1 MSNQL
6 ATVEQATQA
15 LGVTSSLNPNKAITV
30 SEMESLISQ
39 LSPSKEVYDKI
50 ISIVGGSVSEAF
62 GSKMVINLTSSQV
75 KFSIGSYPEVII
87 EPNSYFEDSIGSG
100 KLDVFSNHRYLV
112 FYYSANHLEMR
123 RSIYGITDSCIIFFF
138 RLIV

>member
-6 ATVEQATQA
+6 ATVKQATQA
-15 LGVTSSLNPNKAITV
+15 LGVTSSLSPNKVITV

-75 KFSIGSYPEVII
+75 KFSIGSSSEVII

-138 RLIV
+138 D

>member
-6 ATVEQATQA
+6 ATVKQATQV
-15 LGVTSSLNPNKAITV
+15 LGVTSSLSPNKAITV

-50 ISIVGGSVSEAF
+50 ISIVGGSVSEAI

-75 KFSIGSYPEVII
+75 KFSIGSYEVII

-138 RLIV
+138 D

>member
-75 KFSIGSYPEVII
+75 KFSLGTSSEVEI

-112 FYYSANHLEMR
+112 FYYSANHLEMKS
-123 RSIYGITDSCIIFFF
+123 SIYEITDSCIIFFF
-138 RLIV
+138 D

>member
-6 ATVEQATQA
+6 ATVKQATQA
-15 LGVTSSLNPNKAITV
+15 LGVTSSLSPNKAITV

-62 GSKMVINLTSSQV
+62 GSKMVINLT
-75 KFSIGSYPEVII
+75 
-87 EPNSYFEDSIGSG
+87 
-100 KLDVFSNHRYLV
+100 
-112 FYYSANHLEMR
+112 
-123 RSIYGITDSCIIFFF
+123 
-138 RLIV
+138 

>member
-6 ATVEQATQA
+6 ATVEQVTQA
-15 LGVTSSLNPNKAITV
+15 LGVTSSLNPNKAITA

-62 GSKMVINLTSSQV
+62 GSKMAINLTSSQV
-75 KFSIGSYPEVII
+75 KFSIGSSSEVTI

-138 RLIV
+138 D

>member
-15 LGVTSSLNPNKAITV
+15 LGVTSSLSPNKAITV

-75 KFSIGSYPEVII
+75 KFSIGSSSEVII

-123 RSIYGITDSCIIFFF
+123 RSIYGTTDSCIIFFF
-138 RLIV
+138 D